1 MTQTVL
7 ITGAGGQ
14 LGRELILCANS
25 DTRCIALTKEQLDIS
40 DSEAVTGVL
49 EEVHPSLVINAAAY
63 TAVDKA
69 ESDAENAARINEF
82 APGILAIACGV
93 ACARLIHVSTDFVFN
108 GESNTP
114 YSPGSPTAPIG
125 EYGRSK
131 LAGERAV
138 AECLPGALIVRTGW
152 VYSRFG
158 SNFVKTM
165 LRLMSERD
173 DLGVVVDQVGTP
185 TWARGLAQA
194 IWAASEKAEL
204 SGIYHWSDAGVCSW
218 YDFAVAIYEEA
229 TDIGLLS
236 RQTEIRPILAAEYPT
251 AAARPPYSVLDKSQS
266 WQDFQLEAV
275 HWRVQ
280 LRSMLEELKENK
292 DE

>member
-7 ITGAGGQ
+7 VTGAGGQ
-14 LGRELILCANS
+14 LGRELVLSASAETACIGL
-25 DTRCIALTKEQLDIS
+25 TRAQLDIS
-40 DSEAVTGVL
+40 DSAAVSAIL
-49 EEVHPSLVINAAAY
+49 EDVKPTLVINAAAY

-69 ESDAENAARINEF
+69 ESDAENAALINEF
-82 APGILAIACGV
+82 APGVLARACGESG
-93 ACARLIHVSTDFVFN
+93 ARLIHVSTDFVFS
-108 GESNTP
+108 GESNRP
-114 YSPGSPTAPIG
+114 YLPESPTAPIG

-138 AECLPGALIVRTGW
+138 AEHLPSALIIRTGW
-152 VYSRFG
+152 VYSQFG

-194 IWAASEKAEL
+194 IWAASEQPQL
-204 SGIYHWSDAGVCSW
+204 SGVYHWSDAGVCSW
-218 YDFAVAIYEEA
+218 YDFALAINEEA
-229 TDIGLLS
+229 SELGLLS
-236 RQTEIRPILAAEYPT
+236 THTKVRPILAAEYPT
-251 AAARPPYSVLDKSQS
+251 PAARPPYSVLDKTLS
-266 WQDFQLEAV
+266 WHDFQLEGV

-280 LRSMLEELKENK
+280 LRSMLEELKENNN
-292 DE
+292 E

>member
-1 MTQTVL
+1 LTQTVV

-14 LGRELILCANS
+14 LGRELVLCANS
-25 DTRCIALTKEQLDIS
+25 GTACIALTKEQLDIS
-40 DSEAVTGVL
+40 DIEAVTEAL
-49 EEVHPSLVINAAAY
+49 EEINPSLLINAAAY

-69 ESDAENAARINEF
+69 ESDAKNATRINEF
-82 APGILAIACGV
+82 APGVLARACSLSG
-93 ACARLIHVSTDFVFN
+93 ARLIHVSTDFVFN

-114 YSPGSPTAPIG
+114 YSPGSPTDPIG

-138 AECLPGALIVRTGW
+138 AEFLPAALIVRTGW

-158 SNFVKTM
+158 NNFVKTM
-165 LRLMSERD
+165 LRLMSQRD

-229 TDIGLLS
+229 TNIGLLS
-236 RQTEIRPILAAEYPT
+236 TQTEVRPIRAIEYPT
-251 AAARPPYSVLDKSQS
+251 AAARPPYSVLDKSRS
-266 WQDFQLEAV
+266 WKDLQLEPV

-280 LRSMLEELKENK
+280 LRSMLEELKENT

>member
-14 LGRELILCANS
+14 LGRELVLCAKS
-25 DTRCIALTKEQLDIS
+25 GTRCIALTREQLDIS
-40 DSEAVTGVL
+40 DGDAVTAVL
-49 EEVHPSLVINAAAY
+49 EDVKPALLINAAAY

-82 APGILAIACGV
+82 APGILARACGV
-93 ACARLIHVSTDFVFN
+93 SGVRLIHVSTDFVFN

-114 YSPGSPTAPIG
+114 YSPDSPTAPIG

-131 LAGERAV
+131 LAGEHAV
-138 AECLPGALIVRTGW
+138 ADCLPAALIVRTGW

-158 SNFVKTM
+158 NNFVKTM
-165 LRLMSERD
+165 LHLMSQRD

-229 TDIGLLS
+229 SSIGLLS
-236 RQTEIRPILAAEYPT
+236 TQTKVRPILAVEYPT
-251 AAARPPYSVLDKSQS
+251 PAARPPYSVLDKSRS
-266 WQDFQLEAV
+266 WQDLQLEPV

-280 LRSMLEELKENK
+280 LRFMLEELKENT